1 MIVVFALALLAQG
14 PVTPATRSS
23 EPVVIDGGARL
34 DAAVAVAVDPAVV
47 ADPANDT
54 AAPPLPSDDE
64 LRVMAQR
71 DIGLARA
78 PLRRAARTATSA
90 TTRSLAVRLL
100 ATNDASVATARIC
113 ARAMRLDVDANV
125 RRGGAECL
133 GRVGPRLGA
142 PHTPA
147 LLAALND
154 RVIDVVTMAGWALA
168 NVGDAAA
175 IGALNVRVGHDDVRV
190 GRLFYGYSERLRERL
205 GLRYSGAN
213 DGTVAPRASTDAPT
227 AVPPGV
233 VLSFGAD
240 GLDTAAS
247 TAWLG
252 MYGAML
258 GWVHGPLM
266 LSAHGGPVGAE
277 NGTLAALGLGA
288 VGAAVLS
295 AYGFS
300 RADRL
305 PLAHTVVQ
313 LGTLGTL
320 AGYGAGQLSAVGP
333 SSGVMSAN
341 LSLLGTIAGTG
352 LGMAMVESAPPTMG
366 ALAAGMTA
374 GVGVGV
380 MGASL
385 TSSYGYPFN
394 QSLGA
399 LLLTGSVAGAA
410 TTVLLNEQNIGLFP
424 VAGAAAGMMLVGGGA
439 GVVGSSL
446 DGVTPTETT
455 GWLIVSGIAAGAA
468 AGGIIGWMAPRD
480 HDPLLA
486 GTLKLDP
493 PSLAVL
499 PGLGIRPTPVTMA
512 MVSGTF

>member
-14 PVTPATRSS
+14 PANPAPAENT
-23 EPVVIDGGARL
+23 PVVVQGGAVL
-34 DAAVAVAVDPAVV
+34 DSAG
-47 ADPANDT
+47 DPANDT
-54 AAPPLPSDDE
+54 AVPPLPSDDE
-64 LRVMAQR
+64 LRVLAQR

-78 PLRRAARTATSA
+78 PLRRAARTAASA
-90 TTRSLAVRLL
+90 GTRSLAVRLL

-113 ARAMRLDVDANV
+113 ARALRLDVDANV

-190 GRLFYGYSERLRERL
+190 GRLFFGYSERLRERL
-205 GLRYSGAN
+205 GLRYSGGN
-213 DGTVAPRASTDAPT
+213 DGTVPPRASTEAPT

-233 VLSFGAD
+233 VLAFGAD
-240 GLDTAAS
+240 GLDTAAA

-252 MYGAML
+252 VYGAML

-277 NGTLAALGLGA
+277 NGTLAALGFGA
-288 VGAAVLS
+288 VGAAALS

-305 PLAHTVVQ
+305 TLAHTVVQ

-333 SSGVMSAN
+333 ASGVTSAN
-341 LSLLGTIAGTG
+341 LSLLGTVAGTG
-352 LGMAMVESAPPTMG
+352 LGMAFVESAPPTMG

-380 MGASL
+380 VGASL
-385 TSSYGYPFN
+385 AAAYDFPFN
-394 QSLGA
+394 QALGSM
-399 LLLTGSVAGAA
+399 LLTGSVAGAA
-410 TTVLLNEQNIGLFP
+410 TTVLLGQQDIGLFP
-424 VAGAAAGMMLVGGGA
+424 VAGAAAGMMVLGGTAGIVGYNLDAGQGG
-439 GVVGSSL
+439 
-446 DGVTPTETT
+446 ETT
-455 GWLIVSGIAAGAA
+455 GWLILTGVASGAA
-468 AGGIIGWMAPRD
+468 IGGILGWAAPRD
-480 HDPLLA
+480 LDPLLA

-493 PSLAVL
+493 PSLAML
-499 PGLGIRPTPVTMA
+499 PGVGVRPQPVTMA